1 MISPDFDSMISN
13 LLDDPSEENKSN
25 YELFV
30 NTLEYNLLLEDK
42 RIDAFAIR
50 GKCASELLRLW
61 VQKFG
66 STEGCPASYQD
77 TLNVPFR
84 KIKFPH
90 K

>member
-1 MISPDFDSMISN
+1 MISTDFDFVISN
-13 LLDDPSEENKSN
+13 LLDDPSEENKKKFET
-25 YELFV
+25 YV
-30 NTLEYNLLLEDK
+30 NNLEYDLLQNNE
-42 RIDAFAIR
+42 RISAFAVR
-50 GKCASELLRLW
+50 GKCAAELLKLW

-84 KIKFPH
+84 KIKSPY